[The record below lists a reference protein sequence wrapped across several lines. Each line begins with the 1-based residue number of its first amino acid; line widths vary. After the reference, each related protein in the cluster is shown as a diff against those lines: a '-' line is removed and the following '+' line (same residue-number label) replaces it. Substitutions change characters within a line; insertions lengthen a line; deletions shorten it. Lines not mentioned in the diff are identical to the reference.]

1 MCARPPTLWD
11 GCSLFLSSKEKGLKG
26 TACGR
31 WGEEM
36 ESLRVGLPSNHPVLT
51 LPWQHS
57 SSIAYV
63 LRPAGSVKCRALGIP
78 RPAVPFEQLAE
89 PREAWRVCT
98 GQRGETQKEM
108 ARLLCGQ
115 DASPSCQ
122 SGWLAYKSV
131 LFPEPAPGEVAMLI
145 FLLHSGSFRPKF

>member
-89 PREAWRVCT
+89 PRKAWRVCT

-108 ARLLCGQ
+108 ARLLCG
-115 DASPSCQ
+115 PGC
-122 SGWLAYKSV
+122 LAV
-131 LFPEPAPGEVAMLI
+131 LPVRLVGVQVCPLPRTCTRGGGHAYFLAPFW
-145 FLLHSGSFRPKF
+145 FL